1 VDVQSLAVQKG
12 ELDTQL
18 SERKAR
24 LAQCK
29 KDQQQEEETLQ
40 SLRSAIK
47 KHTNSGAKLW
57 GRVRSKLL
65 RQKVTRSFI
74 LSLTVTSSLCSFWSN
89 FF

>member
-1 VDVQSLAVQKG
+1 MNIYDRSGYVYELRVDVQSLAVQKG
-12 ELDTQL
+12 ELDSQL

-47 KHTNSGAKLW
+47 KHTAG
-57 GRVRSKLL
+57 LL
-65 RQKVTRSFI
+65 R
-74 LSLTVTSSLCSFWSN
+74 
-89 FF
+89 